1 MQTVFEALASSVGYP
16 VPKGTIEA
24 IAMRRGI
31 YKSLQEEINPQVMS
45 GKAYALCEADMM
57 KYLVTV
63 ANVSE
68 GDVSI
73 SMSDKDILINTANS
87 VYSAYGEP
95 LIGVPLRPTVENLSD
110 E

>member
-24 IAMRRGI
+24 IAMKRGI
-31 YKSLQEEINPQVMS
+31 YNSLQEEINPQVMS

-73 SMSDKDILINTANS
+73 SDKDILINTANS

>member
-1 MQTVFEALASSVGYP
+1 
-16 VPKGTIEA
+16 
-24 IAMRRGI
+24 
-31 YKSLQEEINPQVMS
+31 
-45 GKAYALCEADMM
+45 M
-57 KYLVTV
+57 KYLVTA

-73 SMSDKDILINTANS
+73 SISDKDILINTANS